1 MGYRLRDRVVLSV
14 FENNKLVSD
23 RAKSKLTLNLTHNS
37 TETIKSGTS
46 SNAYNDVT
54 EFEVCEFIINYKN
67 LNISRPKHYFFFQ
80 YKNPFIIH

>member
-37 TETIKSGTS
+37 KETIKMELLVMPIMTS
-46 SNAYNDVT
+46 QSLKFVN
-54 EFEVCEFIINYKN
+54 
-67 LNISRPKHYFFFQ
+67 
-80 YKNPFIIH
+80 